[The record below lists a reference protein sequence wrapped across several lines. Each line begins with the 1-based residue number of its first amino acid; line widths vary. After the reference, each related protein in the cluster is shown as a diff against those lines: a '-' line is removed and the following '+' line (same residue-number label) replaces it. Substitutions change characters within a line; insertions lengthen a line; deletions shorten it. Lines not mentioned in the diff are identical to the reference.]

1 MTDERRQRVA
11 NPPTKPLLI
20 WDGACAFCR
29 LWIERWREI
38 TAGKVD
44 YAPYQEVADRFPE
57 ISREEFTRAMA
68 LVEPDGETFFAVEAV
83 YRSLGYRS
91 SRRWLAWSYD
101 HVPGFAAISETAY
114 NFIARHR
121 GLGSTFTRLLWGK
134 DARPPTYFWARRWF
148 LRALGLTYLIAF
160 VSLWVQ
166 VDGLIG
172 SHGMSPLNQFLPAVR
187 AQLGQDAYALLP
199 TLCWFNSSNAFL
211 HFLCGGGVVVSLLL
225 MFGIAPAF
233 LLVVLFAF
241 YLSLTIAG
249 QTFLNFQWDVLLLE
263 TGFLAIFLAPWRLWP
278 RELIWWPSPAWSRP
292 RADLASSPLREGER
306 TAASEY
312 SSRRTSESE
321 PSPSPLPC
329 EGRGGRPSP
338 SGYETPVTSPVSRG
352 GLFLLKF
359 LLFKLMLMS
368 GVVKLTSGDDSWGW
382 VNHSFHWSALT
393 ALDYHYW
400 SQPLPTVFS
409 WWADKSPEW
418 FKHFSVAFC
427 LVVEIIAPFFIW
439 APRRPR
445 LVAAGLM
452 IFLQIVIALT
462 GNYCFFNLLTL
473 ALCLLLIDD
482 AIWRRNVRQ
491 DNRAVRAYSSGA
503 PSDRALPSRLLM
515 YGAIIVIIVSLP
527 INAWLVFTAFKPD
540 AEWPRRLAFAYE
552 HLEPFRIVNGY
563 GLFRVMTKDRREIV
577 IEGSADGIDWL
588 PYEFKWKPGNVMRA
602 PGWCAP
608 HQPRLDWQMWFAAL
622 GTPERNPWFI
632 RLAICLLEGKPD
644 VIRLFAHDPFPN
656 QPPRYVR
663 AILYRYRFTTA
674 KEHRQTGA
682 WWKSQELREYLPAVS
697 LEQLR

>member
-1 MTDERRQRVA
+1 MKTQSDLRVT
-11 NPPTKPLLI
+11 NPPTKPLMI
-20 WDGACAFCR
+20 WDGECHFCR
-29 LWIERWREI
+29 RWIERWREI
-38 TAGKVD
+38 TAGEVD
-44 YAPYQEVADRFPE
+44 YTTYQEAAHRFPE
-57 ISREEFTRAMA
+57 IPLEQFQRAVA
-68 LVEPDGETFFAVEAV
+68 FIEPDGQTFFGAEAV
-83 YRSLGYRS
+83 YRSLRYQG
-91 SRRWLAWSYD
+91 SRKWLAWSYD
-101 HVPGFAAISETAY
+101 RVPGFAAISETAY

-121 GLGSTFTRLLWGK
+121 GLGSSITRLLWGK
-134 DARPPTYFWARRWF
+134 DVRPPTYFWARRWF
-148 LRALGLTYLIAF
+148 LRALGLIYLIAF
-160 VSLWVQ
+160 VSFWVQ
-166 VDGLIG
+166 VDGLVG
-172 SHGMSPLNQFLPAVR
+172 SNGILPVNQFLPTVR
-187 AQLGQDAYALLP
+187 EQLGQGAYSLLP
-199 TLCWFNSSNAFL
+199 TLCWFNAGNAFL
-211 HFLCGGGVVVSLLL
+211 HFLCGGGVVLSLFLI
-225 MFGIAPAF
+225 FGIAPAISLF
-233 LLVVLFAF
+233 ALFAF

-249 QTFLNFQWDVLLLE
+249 QVFLSFQWDILLLE
-263 TGFLAIFLAPWRLWP
+263 TGFLSIFLAPWQLWQK
-278 RELIWWPSPAWSRP
+278 R
-292 RADLASSPLREGER
+292 GQ
-306 TAASEY
+306 
-312 SSRRTSESE
+312 E
-321 PSPSPLPC
+321 P
-329 EGRGGRPSP
+329 
-338 SGYETPVTSPVSRG
+338 PVSRAA
-352 GLFLLKF
+352 LFLLKL
-359 LLFKLMLMS
+359 LLFKLMVMS
-368 GVVKLTSGDDSWGW
+368 GVVKLTSGDDCWW
-382 VNHSFHWSALT
+382 NLT

-400 SQPLPTVFS
+400 SQPLPTIFG
-409 WWADKSPEW
+409 WWADQHPEW
-418 FKHFSVAFC
+418 FKHFSVGFC
-427 LVVEIIAPFFIW
+427 MAVEIIAPFFIW

-445 LVAAGLM
+445 LIAAGLM
-452 IFLQIVIALT
+452 IFLQLVIALT

-473 ALCLLLIDD
+473 GLCLLLIDD
-482 AIWRRNVRQ
+482 AVWRRNARQ
-491 DNRAVRAYSSGA
+491 DNRTVRAYSSGA